1 MFIYD
6 FRNEIIGF
14 SPSIIPIL
22 PTNLKLKFMRKI
34 LIFTS
39 IIMLATFS
47 HAQSYGSGIGVKALS
62 PGGGPFGGAGINYK
76 VFIGGGSALD
86 ITVGG
91 ASRHLTGQLL
101 YEWQKETGWTSGL
114 DWYIG
119 LGGTLGIWSS
129 NYYYDVDDDY
139 WKHNKYYKQK
149 YKSGFFLGAD
159 LVVGL
164 DFNLEPN
171 TGVPIGISL
180 EAGPSVGIVN
190 SGGFGWNSAL
200 AVRYIIN

>member
-22 PTNLKLKFMRKI
+22 PTNLKLKLMRKI

-47 HAQSYGSGIGVKALS
+47 HAQSYGSGIGVKALRTR
-62 PGGGPFGGAGINYK
+62 GGPFGEDSINYK
-76 VFIGGGSALD
+76 VLIGGSSSLD

-91 ASRHLTGQLL
+91 ASRRLTGQVL

-119 LGGTLGIWSS
+119 LGGT
-129 NYYYDVDDDY
+129 
-139 WKHNKYYKQK
+139 
-149 YKSGFFLGAD
+149 
-159 LVVGL
+159 
-164 DFNLEPN
+164 
-171 TGVPIGISL
+171 
-180 EAGPSVGIVN
+180 
-190 SGGFGWNSAL
+190 
-200 AVRYIIN
+200 